1 MDGTAVH
8 SLPIS
13 HRLDA
18 KQCENASVRR
28 KAVLEALSEAD
39 STSQRLVLGADRDFS
54 LDHIVDRAFGVRFHL
69 PFDAGFR
76 EDLPA
81 KINRSFPYGIG
92 GIALRPS
99 LLMNFS
105 SIGALNAYIYTSV
118 DRMRIR
124 AILETGACTIQVT
137 LLPWVFMDWNAY
149 REGYNASLA
158 SHYTDAAG
166 DKDFLVTRMAV
177 NGVFGPQVDYHHGI
191 EAELPRL
198 EEFVRVLNAHGII
211 TFAKHFGYR
220 ADYRRDSHGVIPTN
234 GRVDVHEEVVREVTP
249 LRQFVSEDM
258 AVLDQILQQ
267 GTANA
272 GIMVGH
278 HVLEAIDPER
288 PASLSPKVFAYLRR
302 RFGESLL
309 TISDS
314 LDMKGA
320 AYGSAG
326 GACST
331 PADLILVIHPEAWER
346 RDYQEG
352 CGQAMSSSRM
362 ERKEILRRILES
374 KMRMG
379 LMEVD
384 LADARNP

>member
-1 MDGTAVH
+1 
-8 SLPIS
+8 
-13 HRLDA
+13 
-18 KQCENASVRR
+18 
-28 KAVLEALSEAD
+28 
-39 STSQRLVLGADRDFS
+39 
-54 LDHIVDRAFGVRFHL
+54 
-69 PFDAGFR
+69 
-76 EDLPA
+76 
-81 KINRSFPYGIG
+81 
-92 GIALRPS
+92 
-99 LLMNFS
+99 
-105 SIGALNAYIYTSV
+105 
-118 DRMRIR
+118 
-124 AILETGACTIQVT
+124 
-137 LLPWVFMDWNAY
+137 
-149 REGYNASLA
+149 
-158 SHYTDAAG
+158 
-166 DKDFLVTRMAV
+166 
-177 NGVFGPQVDYHHGI
+177 
-191 EAELPRL
+191 
-198 EEFVRVLNAHGII
+198 
-211 TFAKHFGYR
+211 
-220 ADYRRDSHGVIPTN
+220 
-234 GRVDVHEEVVREVTP
+234 VDVHEEVVREVTP